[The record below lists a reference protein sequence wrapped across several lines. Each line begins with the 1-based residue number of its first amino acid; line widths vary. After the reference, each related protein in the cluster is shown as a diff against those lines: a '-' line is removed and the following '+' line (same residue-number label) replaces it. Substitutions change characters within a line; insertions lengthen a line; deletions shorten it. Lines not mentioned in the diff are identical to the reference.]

1 MLNVELS
8 LSAKLQGHLRRKP
21 HNSTFNT
28 QHSTFN
34 IKTMNY
40 QAIIDK
46 YYPEDNE
53 LRHILITHSQSVARK
68 ALQIVSYHPELQLDA
83 QFIEEAAML
92 HDLGIFM
99 TDAPGIQCFGSQP
112 YICHGRLGAEILRKE
127 GYERHARV
135 CERHTGAGI
144 TEAQIIA
151 QNLPLPHQDFL
162 PETMEEKVIC
172 YADKFFSKTHLDR
185 EKTIEKAEKS
195 LMKFGEE
202 GVKRFQQWERMF
214 E

>member
-1 MLNVELS
+1 MD
-8 LSAKLQGHLRRKP
+8 
-21 HNSTFNT
+21 
-28 QHSTFN
+28 
-34 IKTMNY
+34 Y

-46 YYPEDNE
+46 YYPEDDA
-53 LRHILITHSQSVARK
+53 LRTILITHSQSVAQK
-68 ALQIVSYHPELQLDA
+68 ALQIVSLHPELNADR
-83 QFIEEAAML
+83 QFVEEAAML

-162 PETMEEKVIC
+162 PETIEEQIIC

-185 EKTIEKAEKS
+185 EKTLQQAIHS
-195 LMKFGEE
+195 LEKFGSD
-202 GVKRFQQWERMF
+202 GVERFKNWAAKF